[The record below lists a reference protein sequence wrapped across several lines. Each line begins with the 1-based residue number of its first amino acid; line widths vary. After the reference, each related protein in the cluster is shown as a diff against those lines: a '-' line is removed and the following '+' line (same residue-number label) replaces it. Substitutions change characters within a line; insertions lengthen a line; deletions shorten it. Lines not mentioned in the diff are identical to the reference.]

1 MPIDRMGGGASIAMP
16 LHQATPQGQSFLGK
30 IKAAL
35 EFVGHK
41 LGLIK
46 ASAQSVN
53 RNQTP
58 GVMPG
63 SCKKARI
70 TAEDR
75 KAFRDAGQQVKKMH
89 ERQLGT
95 GGLAGR
101 MGQAGARQGLAIAT
115 LGRLQRGEALDS
127 KGLAREAMENTRELR
142 GNLAQLRRAEVN
154 LRSSRNQQTMHTV
167 TSSFSKALL
176 KRGMS
181 TDSIR
186 VLTKTALDRAKQHDA
201 KLSPE
206 QAKATFKE
214 LLKEHVRQHG
224 VLK

>member
-1 MPIDRMGGGASIAMP
+1 MSINGLGSGAPIGLTLPQGK
-16 LHQATPQGQSFLGK
+16 PQGQSFLGT

-35 EFVGHK
+35 DFVGRT

-46 ASAQSVN
+46 APAQSVDRDQN
-53 RNQTP
+53 P
-58 GVMPG
+58 KVMPG

-101 MGQAGARQGLAIAT
+101 MGQASAKQGLAIAT
-115 LGRLQRGEALDS
+115 LARLERGEALDS
-127 KGLAREAMENTRELR
+127 KGLAREAMQNTRELR
-142 GNLAQLRRAEVN
+142 GDLAELRRAEVK
-154 LRSSRNQQTMHTV
+154 LRSSRNQQTMHAV
-167 TSSFSKALL
+167 TSQFSVALSR
-176 KRGMS
+176 KGMS

-186 VLTKTALDRAKQHDA
+186 MLTSAALDRAKQHDA

-206 QAKATFKE
+206 QARATFKE
-214 LLKEHVRQHG
+214 LLKEHVQQHHG
-224 VLK
+224 FK